1 MYRNKCHAGL
11 RDYCV
16 VIVAIRTFLKENYE
30 DAMIMI
36 IQLVMLGLMVTITT
50 IPMTMTISR
59 RLALS
64 I

>member
-1 MYRNKCHAGL
+1 ML
-11 RDYCV
+11 RDDCV

-50 IPMTMTISR
+50 IAMTMTISR
-59 RLALS
+59 RLALC